1 MVNNSNAND
10 EIEKSTVSRSCS
22 SSDDNG
28 NINLLIGCESNDD
41 INAENQI
48 KSYVRR
54 RKCNE
59 NVQICEKKK
68 KRESCRKVKLEKV
81 FEIKILF
88 ALLLFT
94 RKKSKHFQ

>member
-1 MVNNSNAND
+1 MNFRKLKFIVIAHKTKKMVNNLNANN

-28 NINLLIGCESNDD
+28 TINLLIGCESNDD

-68 KRESCRKVKLEKV
+68 KRESRQKVKSEK
-81 FEIKILF
+81 
-88 ALLLFT
+88 
-94 RKKSKHFQ
+94 KKF

>member
-41 INAENQI
+41 INSENQI

-81 FEIKILF
+81 FE
-88 ALLLFT
+88 
-94 RKKSKHFQ
+94 KKNSICIDIIHQKQNKHFQ